1 MGRITHPRVGADMD
15 RPRFVV
21 VGAGLAGVT
30 AVETLRSEGFDGSVV
45 LLGAEAHGP
54 YERPSL
60 SKGYL
65 MGDEGRDELFS
76 HPDAWYREHD
86 VDLRPG
92 TRVASLDRG
101 ARVVV
106 TDDGDRI
113 GYDGVLLATGSRPR
127 RLDVPGADLAGIHQL
142 RTVDD
147 SEGLRR
153 ALAVGQRLV
162 VVGGGWIGLEVAA
175 AARAAGL
182 EVVVVERGE
191 LPLGGVLGLQVAR
204 VFADL
209 HRDHG
214 VDLRTSSGVARFVG
228 RHGALEGVELTD
240 GTRLEA
246 DLAVVAV
253 GAVPR
258 TELAEAAG
266 LGVDDGVLVDAR
278 LRTVDPRVAAAGDI
292 ANVEHPVLGR
302 RVRVEHWANAR
313 NQGPVAA
320 RTMLGQD
327 ATYRDLPFF
336 FTDQY
341 ELAMEYVGHAP
352 AGSYDRVVLRGDVAG
367 LAFVAFWLAADRVT
381 AAMHVNT
388 WDATEPL
395 TELVRSGRTVDVQRL
410 ADIEVPLDQ
419 L

>member
-1 MGRITHPRVGADMD
+1 MS
-15 RPRFVV
+15 RPRLVV
-21 VGAGLAGVT
+21 VGAGQAGVT
-30 AVETLRSEGFDGSVV
+30 AVETLRSGGFDGSVT
-45 LLGAEAHGP
+45 LLGAEPHPP
-54 YERPSL
+54 YERPPL

-65 MGDEGRDELFS
+65 MGEEPRDKIS
-76 HPDAWYREHD
+76 SRPDGWYRDHD
-86 VDLRPG
+86 VDLRTG
-92 TRVASLDRG
+92 TRVASLDR
-101 ARVVV
+101 AAQVVV
-106 TDDGDRI
+106 TGDGERI

-142 RTVDD
+142 RTLDD
-147 SEGLRR
+147 SDALKQ
-153 ALAVGQRLV
+153 ALAGGRRLV

-191 LPLGGVLGLQVAR
+191 VPLGGILGPRVAR

-214 VDLRTSSGVARFVG
+214 VDLRTSAGVARF
-228 RHGALEGVELTD
+228 HGQGGELEAVELTD
-240 GTRLEA
+240 GTRLDT
-246 DLAVVAV
+246 DLALVAV
-253 GAVPR
+253 GATPR
-258 TELAEAAG
+258 TELAETAG
-266 LGVDDGVLVDAR
+266 LAVDDGVLVDAQ
-278 LRTVDPRVAAAGDI
+278 LRTADARVWAAGDI
-292 ANVEHPVLGR
+292 ANVDHPVLGR
-302 RVRVEHWANAR
+302 RVRVEHWATANS
-313 NQGPVAA
+313 QGPVAA
-320 RTMLGQD
+320 RAMLGQD

-341 ELAMEYVGHAP
+341 ELGMEYVGHAP

-367 LAFVAFWLAADRVT
+367 LAFVAFWLAGDRVA

-395 TELVRSGRTVDVQRL
+395 TALVTSGRAVDAERL
-410 ADIEVPLDQ
+410 ADVAVPLDE